1 MKLKK
6 RERNTVGI
14 LEWRSLRRRESA
26 TGCKDGFSCCG
37 ELDANTTD
45 SSSITPPTTTP
56 ISLSLSLSLCVC
68 VCVLV
73 LLQRKRNEHTKGKG
87 NAKEG
92 INRRF
97 LSSRGGTFGRRSEKV
112 GSRKVLISL
121 FFIFC
126 LFRSGKM

>member
-87 NAKEG
+87 NAKGESTAGFSLLEG
-92 INRRF
+92 VRLAGGVKKWGVERF
-97 LSSRGGTFGRRSEKV
+97 
-112 GSRKVLISL
+112 
-121 FFIFC
+121 
-126 LFRSGKM
+126 